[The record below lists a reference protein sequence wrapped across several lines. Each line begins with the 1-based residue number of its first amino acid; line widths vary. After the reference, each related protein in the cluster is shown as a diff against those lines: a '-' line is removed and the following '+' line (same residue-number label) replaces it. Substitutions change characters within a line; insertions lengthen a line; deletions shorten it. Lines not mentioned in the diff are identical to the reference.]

1 MVSRNLVCFLC
12 VDAGKRPPSKA
23 SEASEASEVPPFSL
37 GEVGRLYFDILHD
50 FTFYTYPIGVQ
61 DTFGIH
67 IRYIKI
73 HVSYAL
79 P

>member
-1 MVSRNLVCFLC
+1 LAFCTV
-12 VDAGKRPPSKA
+12 
-23 SEASEASEVPPFSL
+23 
-37 GEVGRLYFDILHD
+37 
-50 FTFYTYPIGVQ
+50 FYTYPEGVQ